1 MTYQE
6 LNQYI
11 LHYLTEDKTK
21 SAIMLTGPWGTGK
34 SYYIQ
39 NELKPFLEKKE
50 NGGYSCVIVSLY
62 GLKDTAEIS
71 KSIYLGTRMKFLTVA
86 SEKSTTVTFAGE
98 TIIKGIAGAFGV
110 DLSVSE
116 RSLKRL
122 YASVNLTGK
131 LVVLEDLERSG
142 IDILEVLGYV
152 NNLVEQDGV
161 KVLLVANEEE
171 IIKYE
176 LGNKVIG
183 RRKKEEI
190 EEEIEEEKRLHE
202 AFDVPFE
209 NKGEIVQCRLSED
222 YLRLKEKTISDTI
235 EFEED
240 YQTAIREIVQM
251 FDNETLNKFSTI
263 ESIKD
268 ILDIMLHCQSYN
280 LRSFIFACQK
290 TNDIFS
296 SLDEKYLSDENFV
309 QAVFIGI
316 LSFVLKQKNG
326 NAHTWGNEKYFS
338 AVLGHE
344 KAPLFKFCY
353 DYIMRQITE
362 FEDIEGAYQ
371 AYSELVLY
379 DKNRS
384 NNDNDIITL
393 QTYYVRTDSD
403 VLDAINN
410 IERRLE
416 VPEDISFYQYG
427 TIAVYAIIIKG
438 ILGCDIDTIKRR
450 LVANL
455 EGQGN
460 KLELEQIF
468 RTIIGTDCTTKQK
481 EEYESLRKEMAR
493 SLKKGDKIIPNFD
506 YQPEQSKDF
515 YDYAI
520 TNEGKFHTQESFAAQ
535 FDMKRLSEMF
545 RNSTAEQKQQIRG
558 VFVGM
563 YRIGNIKSFL
573 ANDRE
578 SIVQLLEFIKADRS
592 GDVGDRIQ
600 QLQYDWFI
608 KNLEEIKRKLS

>member
-50 NGGYSCVIVSLY
+50 NGSHKCLVVSLY
-62 GLKDTAEIS
+62 GLKELSEIS
-71 KSIYLGTRMKFLTVA
+71 KALYLESRAKFLNNN
-86 SEKSTTVTFAGE
+86 SEKMEAGKLATKTILKGVTSFF
-98 TIIKGIAGAFGV
+98 GI
-110 DLSVSE
+110 DLSHSDE
-116 RSLKRL
+116 DMQKLFESIDL
-122 YASVNLTGK
+122 SGK
-131 LVVLEDLERSG
+131 LIILEDLERSG

-171 IIKYE
+171 LIQYTP
-176 LGNKVIG
+176 LKVSTKADLERTEMLDRLNGHKG
-183 RRKKEEI
+183 R
-190 EEEIEEEKRLHE
+190 LFTDGTL
-202 AFDVPFE
+202 A
-209 NKGEIVQCRLSED
+209 
-222 YLRLKEKTISDTI
+222 YLKVKEKTISDTI
-235 EFEED
+235 EFKED
-240 YQTAIREIVQM
+240 YQTAIREIVQI
-251 FDNETLNKFSTI
+251 FDNETLNKFSTA
-263 ESIKD
+263 ENVRD
-268 ILDIMLHCQSYN
+268 ILDIMSHCQSYN

-290 TNDIFS
+290 TSDIFER
-296 SLDEKYLSDENFV
+296 LNEKYLSDESFI
-309 QAVFIGI
+309 QAVFVGV

-326 NAHTWGNEKYFS
+326 RTQSWGKEKYFS
-338 AVLGHE
+338 SILGYE

-353 DYIMRQITE
+353 NYITRQVTE

-379 DKNRS
+379 DEDRS

-393 QTYYVRTDSD
+393 QSYYVQTDSD
-403 VLDAINN
+403 VLNAITN

-455 EGQGN
+455 EGQGS

-468 RTIIGTDCTTKQK
+468 RTIMSDEYTDEQK
-481 EEYESLRKEMAR
+481 EEYESLRKEMAK
-493 SLKKGDKIIPNFD
+493 SLKICDEMIPGFA
-506 YQPEQSKDF
+506 YLPEQSNLF
-515 YDYAI
+515 YDFI
-520 TNEGKFHTQESFAAQ
+520 VKNKGRFHMQESFAAQ
-535 FDMKRLSEMF
+535 LDMKRLSEMF
-545 RNSTAEQKQQIRG
+545 KDCTAKQKQNIRG

>member
-50 NGGYSCVIVSLY
+50 NGGHSCVIVSLY

-71 KSIYLGTRMKFLTVA
+71 KSIYLGTRMKFLTTA

-98 TIIKGIAGAFGV
+98 TIIKGIAGALGV

-171 IIKYE
+171 LIQYTPLKASTKADLERTEMLDRLNGHKDRLFTDGTLAY
-176 LGNKVIG
+176 LKV
-183 RRKKEEI
+183 
-190 EEEIEEEKRLHE
+190 
-202 AFDVPFE
+202 
-209 NKGEIVQCRLSED
+209 
-222 YLRLKEKTISDTI
+222 KEKTISDTI

-240 YQTAIREIVQM
+240 YKTAIREIVQI
-251 FDNETLNKFSTI
+251 FDNETLNKFSTA
-263 ESIKD
+263 EKVKD
-268 ILDIMLHCQSYN
+268 ILDIMSHCQSYN

-290 TNDIFS
+290 TNDIFER
-296 SLDEKYLSDENFV
+296 LDEKYLSDENFV

-326 NAHTWGNEKYFS
+326 NSHAWGNEKYFS

-353 DYIMRQITE
+353 DYIMKQITE

-403 VLDAINN
+403 VLDAINS

-438 ILGCDIDTIKRR
+438 ILGCNIDTIKRR
-450 LVANL
+450 LVSNL

-468 RTIIGTDCTTKQK
+468 RTIIGTDCTTEQK

-493 SLKKGDKIIPNFD
+493 SLKKGDQIIPNFD
-506 YQPEQSKDF
+506 YQPGQSKDF

-535 FDMKRLSEMF
+535 FDMKQVSEMF

-558 VFVGM
+558 AFVGM

-592 GDVGDRIQ
+592 DDVGDRIQ
-600 QLQYDWFI
+600 QLQYDCFI

>member
-50 NGGYSCVIVSLY
+50 NGGHSCVIVSLY

-71 KSIYLGTRMKFLTVA
+71 KSIYLGTRMKFLTAA

-98 TIIKGIAGAFGV
+98 TIIKGIAGALGV

-171 IIKYE
+171 LIQYTPLKASTKADLERTEMLDRLNGHKDRLFTDGTLAY
-176 LGNKVIG
+176 LKV
-183 RRKKEEI
+183 
-190 EEEIEEEKRLHE
+190 
-202 AFDVPFE
+202 
-209 NKGEIVQCRLSED
+209 
-222 YLRLKEKTISDTI
+222 KEKTISDTI

-240 YQTAIREIVQM
+240 YKTAIREIVQI
-251 FDNETLNKFSTI
+251 FDNETLNKFSTA
-263 ESIKD
+263 EKVKD
-268 ILDIMLHCQSYN
+268 ILDIMSHCQSYN

-290 TNDIFS
+290 TNDIFER
-296 SLDEKYLSDENFV
+296 LDEKYLSDENYV

-326 NAHTWGNEKYFS
+326 NSHAWGNEKYFS

-353 DYIMRQITE
+353 DYIMKQITE

-403 VLDAINN
+403 VLDAINS

-438 ILGCDIDTIKRR
+438 ILGCNIDTIKRR
-450 LVANL
+450 LVSNL

-468 RTIIGTDCTTKQK
+468 RTIIGTDCTTEQK

-506 YQPEQSKDF
+506 YQPGQSKDF

-535 FDMKRLSEMF
+535 FDMKQVSEMF

-558 VFVGM
+558 AFVGM

-592 GDVGDRIQ
+592 DDVGDRIQ
-600 QLQYDWFI
+600 QLQYDCFI

>member
-1 MTYQE
+1 MGLNKIRLGDYIIRSTQNNRDLKYGVE
-6 LNQYI
+6 LISGVTSQGIFAIPKGEPIDVNLKPYKI
-11 LHYLTEDKTK
+11 VNNGAFVYNPTRLNLGSIAYRTDGLCIVSHLYMVFYLTEE
-21 SAIMLTGPWGTGK
+21 GK
-34 SYYIQ
+34 RIIDPTWLYIYFRR
-39 NELKPFLEKKE
+39 NEFLRE
-50 NGGYSCVIVSLY
+50 
-62 GLKDTAEIS
+62 
-71 KSIYLGTRMKFLTVA
+71 
-86 SEKSTTVTFAGE
+86 VTFRN
-98 TIIKGIAGAFGV
+98 FG
-110 DLSVSE
+110 SQRPE
-116 RSLKRL
+116 F
-122 YASVNLTGK
+122 NF
-131 LVVLEDLERSG
+131 ED
-142 IDILEVLGYV
+142 
-152 NNLVEQDGV
+152 
-161 KVLLVANEEE
+161 
-171 IIKYE
+171 
-176 LGNKVIG
+176 
-183 RRKKEEI
+183 
-190 EEEIEEEKRLHE
+190 
-202 AFDVPFE
+202 
-209 NKGEIVQCRLSED
+209 
-222 YLRLKEKTISDTI
+222 KEKTISDTI

-240 YQTAIREIVQM
+240 YKTAIREIVQI
-251 FDNETLNKFSTI
+251 FDNETLNKFSTA
-263 ESIKD
+263 EKVKD
-268 ILDIMLHCQSYN
+268 ILDIMSHCQSYN

-290 TNDIFS
+290 TNDIFER
-296 SLDEKYLSDENFV
+296 LDEKYLSDENFV

-326 NAHTWGNEKYFS
+326 NSHAWGNEKYFS

-353 DYIMRQITE
+353 DYIMKQITE

-403 VLDAINN
+403 VLDAINS

-438 ILGCDIDTIKRR
+438 ILGCNIDTIKRR
-450 LVANL
+450 LVSNL

-468 RTIIGTDCTTKQK
+468 RTIIGTDCTTEQK

-506 YQPEQSKDF
+506 YQPGQSKDF

-535 FDMKRLSEMF
+535 FDMKQVSEMF

-558 VFVGM
+558 AFVGM

-592 GDVGDRIQ
+592 DDVGDRIQ
-600 QLQYDWFI
+600 QLQYDCFI